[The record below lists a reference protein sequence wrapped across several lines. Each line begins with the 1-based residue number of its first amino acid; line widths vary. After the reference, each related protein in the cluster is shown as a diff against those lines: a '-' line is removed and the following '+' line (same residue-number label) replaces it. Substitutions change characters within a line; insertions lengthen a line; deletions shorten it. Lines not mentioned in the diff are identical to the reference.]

1 MGVPEELGRP
11 GQVPVFLTRSGKNRQ
26 AGGLGGLASPLGAE
40 GPVTSGAVATETTQ
54 VTLGRFVVG
63 LPG

>member
-1 MGVPEELGRP
+1 M
-11 GQVPVFLTRSGKNRQ
+11 FLTRSGKNRQ

-54 VTLGRFVVG
+54 VNLGRFVVG